1 MKDGEFWRVKSC
13 PEHENILFQLFSHF
27 FVASL
32 VHEVTFFPLRSHK
45 VTYFCLYFCKVKRED
60 HDLNEVTTS
69 FLRYHE
75 VILFIQNWCKVIK
88 MSDKVTW
95 GHPRSGENTKFHA
108 KLDNKMF
115 GEEVKI
121 IYEERMSLY
130 FAHIT
135 YTAENYIIMHYWW
148 TRSSSI
154 TTIFGSC
161 SFVRINT
168 VVGPQIVVLTQ
179 NVALNPRCRTCSPKM
194 S

>member
-1 MKDGEFWRVKSC
+1 MRISFSNCSLISLLHLWYTR
-13 PEHENILFQLFSHF
+13 SHF
-27 FVASL
+27 FRWDHTRSP
-32 VHEVTFFPLRSHK
+32 TFAFIFARSKEKIMTWTRSQH
-45 VTYFCLYFCKVKRED
+45 R
-60 HDLNEVTTS
+60 S
-69 FLRYHE
+69 FHHE

-161 SFVRINT
+161 SFVRKNT
-168 VVGPQIVVLTQ
+168 VT
-179 NVALNPRCRTCSPKM
+179 NHRYY
-194 S
+194 